1 MPKDNPHEL
10 FDVVDARDRVIGQAT
25 RGDVHARGLLH
36 RAAHVFVFNSS
47 GQLLLQ
53 QRSATKDAYPLCWTS
68 SCSGHLDSGESY
80 QAAAIREL
88 GEEVGLAGEVE
99 FLVKLPAGPETS
111 NEHTALFRVV
121 CDEPP
126 NPDPTEVADL
136 KWATVAQWQREL
148 QEAPERFDPPFGVL
162 LGWYTR
168 FDAGRGNRRR
178 GFRRFLPH
186 AAVALL
192 MGLGVFVGIL
202 WPGWVRRD
210 VARELTETARE
221 FVGLEGVARCVVFS
235 PDDRQVALTS
245 GAKVELRSFASDPAT
260 LFLEGHL
267 GAVMGIAISPD
278 GRTLASAAQDTTIRL
293 WDTDSGRELMLL
305 EGHTDWVTAVDFSPD
320 GKQLVSASCDYTAR
334 LWDVGTGEFVR
345 SFRAKNGY
353 VVDVDFSPDGKQ
365 IATASSFRPFN
376 AGGTIITLEEPGE
389 INLWNLRTGEQ
400 LLSLKGHTSAILKM
414 DFSPDGERLVS
425 ASRDHTLKLWDV
437 STGRELGTLV
447 GHTDEVISVDFS
459 PDGRRLATAGR
470 DDTVRFW
477 DVATAEELLTVD
489 TSDKGAF
496 CVKFSAD
503 GQRLAVGGFYLV
515 SVWDL
520 GLLGRLE

>member
-1 MPKDNPHEL
+1 MPMDNPDEL

-36 RAAHVFVFNSS
+36 RAAHVFVLNSG

-68 SCSGHLDSGESY
+68 SCSGHLDSGETY

-88 GEEVGLAGEVE
+88 GEELGLVGEVE

-111 NEHTALFRVV
+111 NEHTALFRLV

-136 KWATVAQWQREL
+136 RWATVGEWQREL
-148 QEAPERFDPPFGVL
+148 AEGPERFDPPFGVL
-162 LGWYTR
+162 LEWYSR
-168 FDAGRGNRRR
+168 FESGRGDRRR

-192 MGLGVFVGIL
+192 MGLCVFAGIL
-202 WPGWVRRD
+202 WSDWVRRD
-210 VARELTETARE
+210 VARELTETARV
-221 FVGLEGVARCVVFS
+221 FRGLEEDAFCVVFS
-235 PDDRQVALTS
+235 PDDRRLAS
-245 GAKVELRSFASDPAT
+245 AIGAKVELRSTASDPST
-260 LFLEGHL
+260 LVLEGHL
-267 GAVMGIAISPD
+267 GAVLGIAISPD
-278 GRTLASAAQDTTIRL
+278 SRTLASASEDRTIRL

-320 GKQLVSASCDYTAR
+320 GKQLVSASRDYTAR
-334 LWDVGTGEFVR
+334 LWDVGTGELVR
-345 SFRAKNGY
+345 SFQGKNGFL
-353 VVDVDFSPDGKQ
+353 VDVDFSPDGKQ

-376 AGGTIITLEEPGE
+376 VGGTFVTSDEPGE
-389 INLWNLRTGEQ
+389 VNLWNPGTGEQ
-400 LLSLKGHTSAILKM
+400 LLSLKGHTSAILRTR
-414 DFSPDGERLVS
+414 FSPDGEYLVS
-425 ASRDHTLKLWDV
+425 SSYDHTLKLWDV
-437 STGRELGTLV
+437 STGRELRTFV
-447 GHTDEVISVDFS
+447 GHTGEVISADFS
-459 PDGRRLATAGR
+459 PDGRRLVTAGR

-477 DVATAEELLTVD
+477 DVGTAEELLTVD
-489 TSDKGAF
+489 VSDTGAF

-503 GQRLAVGGFYLV
+503 GQRLAIGGFYLM

-520 GLLGRLE
+520 GALGRLW

>member
-1 MPKDNPHEL
+1 MPLDNPNDL

-68 SCSGHLDSGESY
+68 SCSGHLDSGETY

-99 FLVKLPAGPETS
+99 LLVKLPAGPETS
-111 NEHTALFRVV
+111 NEHTALFRLV

-136 KWATVAQWQREL
+136 RWATVAEWQREL
-148 QEAPERFDPPFGVL
+148 QESPERFDPPFGVL
-162 LGWYTR
+162 LGWYTG
-168 FDAGRGNRRR
+168 FEAGRGDRRR

-192 MGLGVFVGIL
+192 MALCVLAGIL
-202 WPGWVRRD
+202 WPGWVRRG
-210 VARELTETARE
+210 VARELTETARV
-221 FVGLEGVARCVVFS
+221 FVGLEADSWGVVFS
-235 PDDRQVALTS
+235 PDDRRVATTS
-245 GAKVELRSFASDPAT
+245 GEKVELRSMSSDPST
-260 LFLEGHL
+260 LFLEGHA
-267 GAVMGIAISPD
+267 GAVLGIAISPD
-278 GRTLASAAQDTTIRL
+278 GRTLASAGEDTTIRL
-293 WDTDSGRELMLL
+293 WNTDSGRERMLL
-305 EGHTDWVTAVDFSPD
+305 EGHADWVTAVDFSPD
-320 GKQLVSASCDYTAR
+320 GKQLVSASRDYTAR
-334 LWDVGTGEFVR
+334 LWDVATGKLVR

-353 VVDVDFSPDGKQ
+353 VIDVDFSPDGKQ

-376 AGGTIITLEEPGE
+376 VGGTIITLEEPGE

-400 LLSLKGHTSAILKM
+400 LLSLKGHTSAILRT
-414 DFSPDGERLVS
+414 DFSPDGKQLVS

-447 GHTDEVISVDFS
+447 GHTEEVISVDFS
-459 PDGRRLATAGR
+459 PDGRRLVTAGR
-470 DDTVRFW
+470 DATVRFW
-477 DVATAEELLTVD
+477 DVVTTEELLTVD
-489 TSDKGAF
+489 ASDQGAF

-503 GQRLAVGGFYLV
+503 GQRLAVGGFYRV